1 MQRIIPNI
9 WFDRNAA
16 EAADFYTA
24 VFPDARV
31 LDTQYYPTEGLPDFQ
46 AGLAGEVLT
55 VDFELA
61 GYRLTAIN
69 AGAEFTVNPSVSFMV
84 LFDSSRDP
92 QARSHLDELWAAL
105 VEGGRALMPLQ
116 AYDFSPHFG
125 WIEDK
130 YSVSWQLMLADGS
143 AGPRPF
149 IVPSI
154 MFGSSVQGRAKEAID
169 YYTGV
174 FGGTIETATFY
185 PAEAGAVAGEVNF
198 AEFRILDQWFA
209 AMDSADQQFTFN
221 CGVSLLV
228 KCADQGEI
236 DRYWDRLSA
245 VPEAEAC
252 GWCADRFGLSWQLV
266 PANMAELMT
275 RLGAYQRMLAMKK
288 LVIADL

>member
-1 MQRIIPNI
+1 
-9 WFDRNAA
+9 
-16 EAADFYTA
+16 
-24 VFPDARV
+24 
-31 LDTQYYPTEGLPDFQ
+31 
-46 AGLAGEVLT
+46 
-55 VDFELA
+55 
-61 GYRLTAIN
+61 
-69 AGAEFTVNPSVSFMV
+69 
-84 LFDSSRDP
+84 
-92 QARSHLDELWAAL
+92 
-105 VEGGRALMPLQ
+105 MPLQ